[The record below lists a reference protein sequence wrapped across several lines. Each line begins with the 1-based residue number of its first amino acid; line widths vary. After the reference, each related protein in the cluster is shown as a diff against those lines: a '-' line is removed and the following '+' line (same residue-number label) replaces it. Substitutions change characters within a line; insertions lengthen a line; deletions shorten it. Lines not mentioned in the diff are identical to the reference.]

1 MTDEQKP
8 DTTMRSI
15 APYLTLGIQLAVTV
29 VVFFFI
35 GKYADGYFGTTP
47 WLMIAGIAAGSIGG
61 MIKFFKTVIVLGKKE
76 EQDRR
81 HEGK

>member
-1 MTDEQKP
+1 MNEEQKP

-15 APYLTLGIQLAVTV
+15 APYLTLGIQLALTV

-35 GKYADGYFGTTP
+35 GKYADEYFGTAP

-61 MIKFFKTVIVLGKKE
+61 MTKFFKTVIALGNKE
-76 EQDRR
+76 EQERR
-81 HEGK
+81 HEGE